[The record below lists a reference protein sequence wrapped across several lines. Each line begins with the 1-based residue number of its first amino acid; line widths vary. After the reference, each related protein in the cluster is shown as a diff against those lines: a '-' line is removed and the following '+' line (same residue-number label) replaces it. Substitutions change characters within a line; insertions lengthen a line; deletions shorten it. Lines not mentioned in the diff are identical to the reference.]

1 MLWYP
6 KTISDIEHGPMTL
19 QQSVNSILQKAPD
32 KILYSEKFYTTD
44 NPKELNISNLQTL
57 LIQITGRFCEKYA
70 SDLLC
75 TLSTIEPFCK
85 NVKIDKPDRWIIGIG
100 IRDYGIDHNAFI
112 IHRLNNTKS
121 GNYEFVYPTQVY
133 RKLLILD
140 ITDKIIDMKND
151 IITSERIFTLV
162 DATHDVSKIIPNDL
176 QST

>member
-6 KTISDIEHGPMTL
+6 KTINDIEHGPITL
-19 QQSVNSILQKAPD
+19 QQSVNIILEKYSN
-32 KILYSEKFYTTD
+32 KILYQEEFHIL
-44 NPKELNISNLQTL
+44 NEEKELNISDLQTL

-85 NVKIDKPDRWIIGIG
+85 NVQIKNPDRWVIGIG
-100 IRDYGIDHNAFI
+100 IRDYGVDHNSFI
-112 IHRLNNTKS
+112 IHRLNETKS
-121 GNYEFVYPTQVY
+121 NPHDFVYPNKIY

-140 ITDKIIDMKND
+140 ITDKIMDMKNNNG
-151 IITSERIFTLV
+151 IYKRIFTLV